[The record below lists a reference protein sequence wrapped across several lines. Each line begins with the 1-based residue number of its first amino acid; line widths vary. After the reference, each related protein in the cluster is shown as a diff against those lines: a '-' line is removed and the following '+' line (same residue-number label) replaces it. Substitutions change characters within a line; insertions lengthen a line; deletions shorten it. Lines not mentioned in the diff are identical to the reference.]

1 MSVSNP
7 ITIQDVSQDPGTHPM
22 GNMDQKNN
30 NNNNFYT
37 NQYDS
42 NRLQPSFI
50 NNNFP
55 SQTSTQLHHDYIG
68 DSLNQQI
75 LLPETCHIATQTSE
89 AAFHTLANKLLF
101 CLYSPILLP
110 VRQESIFLVLP
121 ILV

>member
-22 GNMDQKNN
+22 ENMDQNN

-37 NQYDS
+37 NQHGS

-55 SQTSTQLHHDYIG
+55 SQTST
-68 DSLNQQI
+68 
-75 LLPETCHIATQTSE
+75 
-89 AAFHTLANKLLF
+89 
-101 CLYSPILLP
+101 
-110 VRQESIFLVLP
+110 
-121 ILV
+121 